1 MPISSRLL
9 PRLAVLPL
17 ALLTSFS
24 VCRAE
29 ELDSDALYD
38 VVIYGGTSA
47 GVIAAMQTVRL
58 GGKPL
63 LIEPRRHLGGL
74 SSGGLGATD
83 IGNKAA
89 IGGLARS
96 FYHQIWQH
104 YQNDSAW
111 RQESREAFSGRG
123 HDPGET
129 TAWTFEPHVAEGI
142 FNGIVREYAI
152 PVLFGERLDLAAQ
165 AQLEGTRL
173 AALLM
178 ESGLVVRGR
187 MFIDATY
194 EGDLL
199 AKAGVSYTIG
209 REPASRYGESLNGVQ
224 TERAVAHQFIRP
236 VDPWTVPGD
245 PASGLL
251 FGIQPGG
258 PGTERAGDHRV
269 QAYCFR
275 LCATDFPENRRP
287 WPRPADYD
295 ESRYEL
301 LLRNFE
307 AGDHREPW
315 NPVLMPNRK
324 TDSNNNFAVSTDY
337 IGMNFTYPDA
347 DYAERDRIIADHLRW
362 TQGLMWTLA
371 NHPRVPDEV
380 RRHFQTWGL
389 ARDEFTGSD
398 NWPHQL
404 YIREARR
411 MVSDYVMTQANCL
424 REMVIEDSVGMGAY
438 NMDSHNVQRYVN
450 SAGEVR
456 NEGDIQVKSY
466 PYPISYRSIVPAR
479 GECGNLF
486 APTCLSASHI
496 AFGSIR
502 MEPVFMVL
510 GQSAAT
516 AAMQAIATGVDVQDI
531 DYPALRLRLLE
542 DAQVLDLDISIPPDP
557 VDPAQLE
564 GLAVDDAEAELTGF
578 SDLSTSVSP
587 YVGNAYRHD
596 GNANKGG
603 QSARFPLPIAQ
614 AGHYEIRL
622 SYTPHPNRAS
632 NVPVAIHHDEGATRL
647 RIDQRKTPSIN
658 RLWISL
664 GKFALSPGDG
674 AQVEVANADTD
685 GFVVIDAV
693 QALPVEPE

>member
-1 MPISSRLL
+1 MPLPSRPLL
-9 PRLAVLPL
+9 PIAVLLL
-17 ALLTSFS
+17 ALLPPS
-24 VCRAE
+24 VCPAQE
-29 ELDSDALYD
+29 PDPGALYD
-38 VVIYGGTSA
+38 VVIYGGTSS

-63 LIEPRRHLGGL
+63 LIEPSRHLGGL

-89 IGGLARS
+89 IGGLARA
-96 FYHQIWQH
+96 FYHQIWKH
-104 YQNDSAW
+104 YQDDSAW
-111 RQESREAFSGRG
+111 RQESRDAFAGRG

-129 TAWTFEPHVAEGI
+129 TAWTFEPHVAERI
-142 FNGIVREYAI
+142 FQDIVREHAI
-152 PVLFGERLDLAAQ
+152 PVLFGERLDLAAP
-165 AQLEGTRL
+165 AQREGNRL
-173 AALLM
+173 SSLSL
-178 ESGLVVRGR
+178 ESGRVVRGR

-194 EGDLL
+194 EGDLI
-199 AKAGVSYTIG
+199 AKAGVRYTIG
-209 REPASRYGESLNGVQ
+209 REAASHYGESLNGVQ

-236 VDPWTVPGD
+236 VDPWVVPGD

-251 FGIQPGG
+251 FGIQSGG
-258 PGTERAGDHRV
+258 PGTEKAGDHRV

-275 LCATDFPENRRP
+275 LCATDVPENRRP

-337 IGMNFTYPDA
+337 IGMNYAYPDA
-347 DYAERDRIIADHLRW
+347 DYAGRERIVASHLKW

-371 NHPRVPDEV
+371 NHPRVPETV
-380 RRHFQTWGL
+380 RRHFRTWGL
-389 ARDEFTGSD
+389 AKDEFTGSD

-404 YIREARR
+404 YVREARR

-424 REMVIEDSVGMGAY
+424 REIVVEDSVGMGAY
-438 NMDSHNVQRYVN
+438 NMDSHNLQRYVN

-479 GECGNLF
+479 GECGNVF

-510 GQSAAT
+510 GQSAAS
-516 AAMQAIATGVDVQDI
+516 AAMQAIAAGVEVQNL
-531 DYPALRLRLLE
+531 DYAMLRLRLLE
-542 DAQVLDLDISIPPDP
+542 DGQVLDLDVAIPPAP
-557 VDPAQLE
+557 VDPARLE
-564 GLAVDDAEAELTGF
+564 GLAVDDSEAGLAGF
-578 SDLSTSVSP
+578 TTLSTSVAP
-587 YVGNAYRHD
+587 YVGTGYRHD
-596 GNANKGG
+596 GNADKGK
-603 QSARFPLPIAQ
+603 QSARFSFPIAQ
-614 AGHYEIRL
+614 KGRYEIRL

-632 NVPVAIHHDEGATRL
+632 NVPVAVHHNEGVA
-647 RIDQRKTPSIN
+647 RIRVDQRKTPPIN
-658 RLWISL
+658 GLWISL
-664 GKFALSPGDG
+664 GKFALSPGNG
-674 AQVEVANADTD
+674 AQVEVENADTD
-685 GFVVIDAV
+685 GFVVVDAV
-693 QALPVEPE
+693 QALPVEAE